1 MKQSESRQPLNHID
15 NLEQLIQKGTKVP
28 EPKSVYVGEDVDIE
42 RISGEGVTLY
52 PGTRICGKSS
62 FIAKGAQISAEGTA
76 TILNCYIGPYA
87 ELKGGFFN
95 ESVFLAKT
103 SCGLGSHVRE
113 GTILEEQASIAHTVG
128 LKQTILFPFVTLGS
142 LINFCDCFMSGG
154 TGRQNHSEVGSSYIH
169 FNFTPNQDK
178 ATPSLIGD
186 IPRGVMLNQSP
197 IFLGGQ
203 GGLVGPSRLEFGTVI
218 AAGTINRKDQL
229 KENHLVLGEKSRS
242 GSVPYSTG
250 TYYNLRRILR
260 NNIIYIGNLYALR
273 QWYIHV
279 RSQFTGDDFAPELFD
294 GLKSTLMLGISER
307 IKQLGRLADKLAETN
322 AHDGIQHD
330 FPKAWQKI
338 ESRFEA
344 LIDFSGNDDE
354 RESFLEQ
361 IARLIGHQGKDYL
374 RVIKSLDMN
383 QRQAGTG
390 WLDEIVSKVVQETS
404 QCVTSLAKRP

>member
-1 MKQSESRQPLNHID
+1 MDKIK
-15 NLEQLIQKGTKVP
+15 QLIDKGVAIPVP
-28 EPKSVYVGEDVDIE
+28 DNVAIGDEVDIE
-42 RISGEGVTLY
+42 RISGNAVCLY
-52 PGTRICGKSS
+52 PGARISGNSTLIS
-62 FIAKGAQISAEGTA
+62 AGAQIGQEGA
-76 TILNCYIGPYA
+76 SIVENCYVGPDVA
-87 ELKGGFFN
+87 LRGGYFKD
-95 ESVFLAKT
+95 SVFLKKA

-113 GTILEEQASIAHTVG
+113 GTILEEQTSIAHTVG

-154 TGRQNHSEVGSSYIH
+154 TGRQDHSEVGSSYIH

-229 KENHLVLGEKSRS
+229 KANHLVLGEKSRS

-260 NNIIYIGNLYALR
+260 NNLIYIGNLYALR
-273 QWYIHV
+273 QWYIHI

-322 AHDGIQHD
+322 AHDGIQND

-390 WLDEIVSKVVQETS
+390 WLDEIVSQVVQETS